1 VGVSALY
8 RLVGPVLR
16 GLDPETAHNLTLRA
30 LELGLAGKA
39 TNRSRVSLQ
48 VSVAGLAFP
57 NPVGLAA
64 GFDKDARVPGRMLAL
79 GFGFVEVG
87 SLTPKAQSGNPLP
100 RIFRLVEDEAVVNR
114 LGFNNGGMDAAATRL
129 KQRNRSDGLI
139 GVNIGK
145 NKASLD
151 AIEDYQLVFE
161 KLAPFA
167 DYVVVNVSSP
177 NTPGLRDLQA
187 VESLRP
193 LLTRLF
199 EVRSNLSGEISRLP
213 IFLKLAPDLAI
224 DDAIAAADLAAAC
237 GMDGLVISNTTI
249 DRPETL
255 KSSNKLETGGLS
267 GRPLFDKSTELLRQ
281 VYRAQGSH
289 LPIIGVGGIASAQDA
304 YTKIRAGASLVQLY
318 SALIYQGP
326 GLVSSIVE
334 GLEKLVAEDGFAN
347 VSEAIGIDA

>member
-1 VGVSALY
+1 MSVLY

-39 TNRSRVSLQ
+39 SNRSRVSLQ
-48 VSVAGLAFP
+48 VSVAGLTFL

-100 RIFRLVEDEAVVNR
+100 RIFRLAEDEAVINR
-114 LGFNNGGMDAAATRL
+114 LGFNNGGMDAAAARL
-129 KQRNRSDGLI
+129 EQRNRSYGLV

-145 NKASLD
+145 NKTSPD

-249 DRPETL
+249 DRPEFL
-255 KSSNKLETGGLS
+255 RSSNKLEAGGLS

-281 VYRAQGSH
+281 VYRAQGSR
-289 LPIIGVGGIASAQDA
+289 LPIVGVGGIASAQDA

-326 GLVSSIVE
+326 GLVSSIVD
-334 GLEKLVAEDGFAN
+334 GLEKLVADDGFAN
-347 VSEAIGIDA
+347 VAEAIGIDA